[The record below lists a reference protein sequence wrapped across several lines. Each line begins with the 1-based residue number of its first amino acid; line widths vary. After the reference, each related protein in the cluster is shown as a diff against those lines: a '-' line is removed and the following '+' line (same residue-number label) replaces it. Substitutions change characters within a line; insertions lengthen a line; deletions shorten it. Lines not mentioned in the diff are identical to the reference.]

1 MLALMNSKNLI
12 AACSTN
18 MHKLV
23 IEIYRIV
30 KELIG
35 ATADVQIR
43 LEELEEYSH
52 PPIDWE
58 EIIHSNTE
66 RIESLE
72 RKLLEKNSEQLDN
85 KNRRL

>member
-1 MLALMNSKNLI
+1 MR
-12 AACSTN
+12 
-18 MHKLV
+18 KLV
-23 IEIYRIV
+23 IEIYKIV

-35 ATADVQIR
+35 AVADVQIR

-58 EIIHSNTE
+58 EIIHSNIE
-66 RIESLE
+66 RIELLE
-72 RKLLEKNSEQLDN
+72 RKLLEEDSKQLDN

>member
-1 MLALMNSKNLI
+1 MN
-12 AACSTN
+12 
-18 MHKLV
+18 KLV
-23 IEIYRIV
+23 IEIYKIV

-35 ATADVQIR
+35 AMADIQIR

-66 RIESLE
+66 RIELLE

>member
-1 MLALMNSKNLI
+1 MN
-12 AACSTN
+12 
-18 MHKLV
+18 KLV
-23 IEIYRIV
+23 IEIYKIV

-35 ATADVQIR
+35 AIADIQIR
-43 LEELEEYSH
+43 IEELEEYSH

>member
-1 MLALMNSKNLI
+1 MLALMNKPNLI
-12 AACSTN
+12 AACSKN

-58 EIIHSNTE
+58 EIIHSNIE
-66 RIESLE
+66 RIELLE
-72 RKLLEKNSEQLDN
+72 RKLLEGDSKQLDN
-85 KNRRL
+85 KDRRL

>member
-1 MLALMNSKNLI
+1 MNSKNLI

-18 MHKLV
+18 MNKLV
-23 IEIYRIV
+23 IEIYKIV

-35 ATADVQIR
+35 AIADIQMR

>member
-1 MLALMNSKNLI
+1 
-12 AACSTN
+12 

-58 EIIHSNTE
+58 EIIHSNIE
-66 RIESLE
+66 RIELLE
-72 RKLLEKNSEQLDN
+72 RKLLEEDSKQLDS
-85 KNRRL
+85 KDRRL